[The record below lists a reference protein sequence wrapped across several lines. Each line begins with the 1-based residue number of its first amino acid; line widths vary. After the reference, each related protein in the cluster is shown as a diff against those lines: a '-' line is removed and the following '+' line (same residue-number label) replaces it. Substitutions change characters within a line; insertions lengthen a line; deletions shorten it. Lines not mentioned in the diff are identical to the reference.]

1 MTHRIK
7 YNLWLFLLLA
17 FGLFLPKTVFASSE
31 EHKGEINVSEFVLE
45 HLADSYEW
53 HITTWG
59 NHHVSIPLPVIV
71 KGETSGWHIFSCER
85 IKEAAKEGKDYQGF
99 FFSSQHHN
107 KIYERLPDG
116 EIVKPW
122 DISITKNVIEIWLVV
137 IILLTI
143 FLTCARWYKKHDSVR
158 QEAPKGFVGMME
170 MLVMAIHDDVIKSS
184 IGEKHYRRYAPYL
197 LTVFFF
203 IFTNNLLGLI
213 PIFPGG
219 ANVTGNI
226 NITLFLA
233 VGTMLMVNLFG
244 NKEYWK
250 EILWPNVPL
259 WLKIPPVMPVIEIFG
274 IFTKPFALMIRL
286 FANMMAGH
294 AIILSFTFVI
304 FMTWQISTT
313 MGSIFTVFSSL
324 LMIFLNCLE
333 LLVAFLQAYVFTLL
347 SSVFIGLSLP
357 EHHED

>member
-17 FGLFLPKTVFASSE
+17 FGLFLPKTAFASSE

-71 KGETSGWHIFSCER
+71 KGETSGWHIFSSER

-99 FFSSQHHN
+99 FFSPQHHN
-107 KIYERLPDG
+107 KVYERLPNG
-116 EIVKPW
+116 EVVKPW

-158 QEAPKGFVGMME
+158 QAAPKGFVGMME

-250 EILWPNVPL
+250 EILWPNVL
-259 WLKIPPVMPVIEIFG
+259 
-274 IFTKPFALMIRL
+274 
-286 FANMMAGH
+286 
-294 AIILSFTFVI
+294 
-304 FMTWQISTT
+304 
-313 MGSIFTVFSSL
+313 
-324 LMIFLNCLE
+324 C
-333 LLVAFLQAYVFTLL
+333 
-347 SSVFIGLSLP
+347 GLRF
-357 EHHED
+357 HQ

>member
-7 YNLWLFLLLA
+7 YKLLLFFALA
-17 FGLFLPKTVFASSE
+17 FSLFLPKTAFASTE

-59 NHHVSIPLPVIV
+59 DHHISIPLPVIV
-71 KGETSGWHIFSCER
+71 RGQTSGWQVFSSER

-99 FFSSQHHN
+99 FFSPEHHN
-107 KIYERLPDG
+107 KIYERLPNG

-137 IILLTI
+137 FILLTV

-158 QEAPKGFVGMME
+158 QEAPKGFVGMIE

-184 IGEKHYRRYAPYL
+184 IGEKHHRRYAPYL

>member
-1 MTHRIK
+1 
-7 YNLWLFLLLA
+7 
-17 FGLFLPKTVFASSE
+17 
-31 EHKGEINVSEFVLE
+31 
-45 HLADSYEW
+45 
-53 HITTWG
+53 
-59 NHHVSIPLPVIV
+59 
-71 KGETSGWHIFSCER
+71 
-85 IKEAAKEGKDYQGF
+85 
-99 FFSSQHHN
+99 
-107 KIYERLPDG
+107 
-116 EIVKPW
+116 
-122 DISITKNVIEIWLVV
+122 
-137 IILLTI
+137 
-143 FLTCARWYKKHDSVR
+143 
-158 QEAPKGFVGMME
+158 MME

>member
-17 FGLFLPKTVFASSE
+17 FGLFLPKTAFASSE

-71 KGETSGWHIFSCER
+71 KGETSGWHFFSSER

-107 KIYERLPDG
+107 KIYERLPNG

>member
-1 MTHRIK
+1 M
-7 YNLWLFLLLA
+7 
-17 FGLFLPKTVFASSE
+17 
-31 EHKGEINVSEFVLE
+31 
-45 HLADSYEW
+45 
-53 HITTWG
+53 
-59 NHHVSIPLPVIV
+59 SIPLPVIV
-71 KGETSGWHIFSCER
+71 KGETSGWHFFSSER

-107 KIYERLPDG
+107 KIYERLPNG

-357 EHHED
+357 EHHEDQEIKETNSL

>member
-17 FGLFLPKTVFASSE
+17 FGLFLPKTAFASSE

-71 KGETSGWHIFSCER
+71 KGETSGWHFFSSER

-107 KIYERLPDG
+107 KIYERLPNG

-347 SSVFIGLSLP
+347 SAVFIG
-357 EHHED
+357 

>member
-1 MTHRIK
+1 MKKIIRLSLLLLT
-7 YNLWLFLLLA
+7 LFLSGFCTEA
-17 FGLFLPKTVFASSE
+17 FGAQAAEGK
-31 EHKGEINVSEFVLE
+31 KDINVSEFVLE

-53 HITTWG
+53 HITTWNG
-59 NHHVSIPLPVIV
+59 KPISVHLPVIV
-71 KGETSGWHIFSCER
+71 KGKESGWHVFSSER
-85 IKEAAKEGKDYQGF
+85 LEEAAHQGKDYQGF
-99 FFSSQHHN
+99 FLSPEHHN
-107 KIYERLPDG
+107 KIYEKLADG
-116 EIVKPW
+116 TVERPW
-122 DISITKNVIEIWLVV
+122 DLSITKNVLQIWLVV
-137 IILLTI
+137 FILIGT
-143 FLTCARWYKKHDSVR
+143 FLYCARWYKKHDSVK
-158 QEAPKGFVGMME
+158 QEAPKGFVGAIE
-170 MLVMAIHDDVIKSS
+170 MLVMTIHDDVIKSS
-184 IGEKHYRRYAPYL
+184 IGEKHYRPYAPYL

-226 NITLFLA
+226 NITLLLA
-233 VGTMLMVNLFG
+233 VGTMLAVNLFG

-259 WLKIPPVMPVIEIFG
+259 WLKIPPVMPLIEVFG

-304 FMTWQISTT
+304 FMTWQISTS
-313 MGSIFTVFSSL
+313 MGSIFTVFSAV

-333 LLVAFLQAYVFTLL
+333 LLVAFLQAYVFVLL
-347 SSVFIGLSLP
+347 SSVFIGLAHP
-357 EHHED
+357 EHHEE